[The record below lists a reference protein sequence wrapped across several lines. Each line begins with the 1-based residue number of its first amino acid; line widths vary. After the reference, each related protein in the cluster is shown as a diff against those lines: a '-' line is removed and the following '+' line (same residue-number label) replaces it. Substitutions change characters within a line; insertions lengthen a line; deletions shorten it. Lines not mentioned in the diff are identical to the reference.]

1 MSLKVWTYS
10 AYRSVCRAHELI
22 HAATRLQHTGPRF
35 GIVVQGFWGS
45 KRVVLRVWGSGF
57 RATGLGAHSC
67 IPNSESLLL
76 RVCPKP
82 YTA

>member
-1 MSLKVWTYS
+1 MSFKVGTYR

-22 HAATRLQHTGPRF
+22 HAATRVQHTGPRF

-57 RATGLGAHSC
+57 RVTGLGAHSF
-67 IPNSESLLL
+67 IPNSGLSLLMV
-76 RVCPKP
+76 RPEP